1 MPDPRPKSDVWAVGP
16 SHNPTTHN
24 PLYLRASLLLFHAML
39 SEEDRAI
46 LDFERA
52 SWRDSGP
59 KDLSIEMDLGLQS
72 WVYYERLR
80 EIVSSSAGSSYDPLT
95 AKRVLRI
102 IEETADAELAV

>member
-1 MPDPRPKSDVWAVGP
+1 
-16 SHNPTTHN
+16 
-24 PLYLRASLLLFHAML
+24 ML
-39 SEEDRAI
+39 NDEDRAI

-80 EIVSSSAGSSYDPLT
+80 ELVASSAGSSYDPLT

-102 IEETADAELAV
+102 IEQSADAELAV

>member
-1 MPDPRPKSDVWAVGP
+1 
-16 SHNPTTHN
+16 
-24 PLYLRASLLLFHAML
+24 ML

-52 SWRDSGP
+52 SWRDLGP

-72 WVYYERLR
+72 RVYYERLR
-80 EIVSSSAGSSYDPLT
+80 EIVCSPAGSSYDPLT

-102 IEETADAELAV
+102 IERSVDAELAV